1 MSLIDSRRAQVCID
15 QCSNSLL
22 QMLYVSL
29 NITVENRM
37 NYQLMDQL
45 DARIFFIFNIVF
57 SKIFRLLKKMGAILS

>member
-37 NYQLMDQL
+37 NYQRMDQL